1 MSHPPLRIGLIALA
15 LAANIA
21 GCARSNHSAGPT
33 APIVDP
39 TADWVTVSGTVT
51 GIDDQ
56 RPVDRDLSILVR
68 TPGPVEERLY
78 IEARW
83 QYPVPT
89 APETIQ
95 LFTNVLQLGVGD
107 FIVATGERT
116 SAGVRLAS
124 LHRLDRS
131 LGGSRHIDPRG
142 VVRAIPV
149 AMTDSVLDPSFLSKS
164 LSYLY
169 LMNSALISS

>member
-1 MSHPPLRIGLIALA
+1 MGGYCQDRPVPPAVLNFSGSLGPERGRIEEDYSMSHPPLRIGLIALA

-56 RPVDRDLSILVR
+56 RPVDGDLSILVR

-89 APETIQ
+89 SPETIQ

-124 LHRLDRS
+124 LHRLDR
-131 LGGSRHIDPRG
+131 
-142 VVRAIPV
+142 
-149 AMTDSVLDPSFLSKS
+149 
-164 LSYLY
+164 
-169 LMNSALISS
+169 